1 MGKPFEPTV
10 SLFDSIESK
19 IIIPDELLESI
30 NGLEALG
37 DISGNKIF
45 KVCDKHAAFIEFDK
59 EWATA
64 LRKYVFNFTTRREGG
79 VDYMDFFGSPYL
91 GLQKIVF
98 KTGDR
103 NEWFSTVFDIDEL
116 ELKKDITDLKIIG
129 KDWHVLND
137 MFNLTIPYILHR
149 VFHSKLDE
157 KTKHQAMKD
166 MLSMYQ
172 YKCLTSILN
181 NDYPWTA
188 SKEVAVETYNQLS
201 MKFDLK
207 KYGSW
212 RALIEARSENILD
225 KHTGIH
231 YNTIVT
237 MSPDKKVLYMVGDI
251 QDRLRGM
258 INDLNTVFHS
268 VKNKTNLISFEG
280 NKVTLEDGEALR
292 FNQKEELKYKN
303 YIEQVLVAE
312 RGFYKEELIDYA
324 VKDMGYA
331 PRDKLTYI
339 IENFPAL
346 YNSKKGDAYVK
357 LVDDIIVHMFEY
369 LHEKQVNRINLYEVL
384 VRMRGIYNS
393 RRGNTDELISLR
405 DRGDELVKTL
415 TGIKTPIT
423 VTGLRTSFLLYIVLR
438 TLTRE
443 HYSE

>member
-1 MGKPFEPTV
+1 MGKPFEPSYV
-10 SLFDSIESK
+10 FFDTAEQTPS
-19 IIIPDELLESI
+19 SI
-30 NGLEALG
+30 NMLNSLSGLEALG
-37 DISGNKIF
+37 SITGNLIF
-45 KVCDKHAAFIEFDK
+45 QVCDKHAAFIEFDK
-59 EWATA
+59 AWVNG

-103 NEWFSTVFDIDEL
+103 NEWFSNIFDIDEI
-116 ELKKDITDLKIIG
+116 ELKKDITALNIIG
-129 KDWHVLND
+129 KEWHVLND

-149 VFHSKLDE
+149 IFHSKKLDS
-157 KTKHQAMKD
+157 TSKHQAMKD
-166 MLSMYQ
+166 VLSMYQ

-212 RALIEARSENILD
+212 RALIEARSENILNRAV
-225 KHTGIH
+225 GIH
-231 YNTIVT
+231 YDTIVT
-237 MSPDKKVLYMVGDI
+237 MAPDKKVLYMVGDI

-280 NKVTLEDGEALR
+280 SKVMLEDGDAVR
-292 FNQKEELKYKN
+292 FTQKDELKYKN

-324 VKDMGYA
+324 IKDMAYA
-331 PRDKLTYI
+331 PRDKLSYM

-346 YNSKKGDAYVK
+346 YNSKKGAAYVK
-357 LVDDIIVHMFEY
+357 FVDDIIVHMFEY
-369 LHEKQVNRINLYEVL
+369 LHEKQVNRVNLYEVL

-393 RRGNTDELISLR
+393 RRGNTEELIALR
-405 DRGDELVKTL
+405 ETGDELARSL

-423 VTGLRTSFLLYIVLR
+423 ITGLRTSFLLYIVLR

>member
-1 MGKPFEPTV
+1 MGKPFEPNTV
-10 SLFDSIESK
+10 FFDNA
-19 IIIPDELLESI
+19 ELPTAYS
-30 NGLEALG
+30 G
-37 DISGNKIF
+37 DILDLISGVESLGNVSGNLIF
-45 KVCDKHAAFIEFDK
+45 QVCDKHAAFIEFDK
-59 EWATA
+59 EWATG

-103 NEWFSTVFDIDEL
+103 NEWFSSIFDVDEI
-116 ELKKDITDLKIIG
+116 ELKKDITALKIIG

-137 MFNLTIPYILHR
+137 MFNLTIPYLVHR
-149 VFHSKLDE
+149 AYHSKLDE

-166 MLSMYQ
+166 ILSMYQ

-181 NDYPWTA
+181 HDYKYTA

-225 KHTGIH
+225 KVSGIH
-231 YNTIVT
+231 FNTIVT
-237 MSPDKKVLYMVGDI
+237 MSPDKKVIYMVGDI

-280 NKVTLEDGEALR
+280 AKVVLDDGEAVR
-292 FNQKEELKYKN
+292 FTQKDELKYKN
-303 YIEQVLVAE
+303 YIEQVLVGE

-324 VKDMGYA
+324 IKDMAYA
-331 PRDKLTYI
+331 PRDKLSYM

-346 YNSKKGDAYVK
+346 YNSKKGAPYVK
-357 LVDDIIVHMFEY
+357 FVDDIIVHMFEY
-369 LHEKQVNRINLYEVL
+369 LHEKQVNKMNLYEVL

-405 DRGDELVKTL
+405 EMGDELARTL
-415 TGIKTPIT
+415 TGVKTPIT
-423 VTGLRTSFLLYIVLR
+423 ITGLRTSFLLYIVLR
-438 TLTRE
+438 TLTRA